1 MSEIYEFKEVKKY
14 YLAEKRQLLD
24 VLFRKKIIYVK
35 ALDDVNLKL
44 DAGTI
49 LSVVGESG
57 SGKTTLGKIMATI
70 ENVTDGKLYF
80 EGKEITKKNVSDV
93 RDNISM
99 VFQNP
104 STSVNPRMR
113 IKDLV
118 SEPLRRFDEEA
129 VKEVLE
135 SVGLNYNDSKNKE
148 PRELSGGQ
156 IQRIAI
162 ARALIKRPKLL
173 VLDEPTSALDESI
186 QAQML
191 NLLIDL
197 QKKYGLTY
205 VFITHNIGVA
215 KYISDTIMVI
225 YAGKIVEYGNT
236 KDVMEKP
243 QHPYTQLLIASVPSF
258 GSKVVASPV
267 GDVPSL
273 INPPAG
279 CRFHD
284 RCPFVM
290 EICKT
295 REPPF
300 VDVQGVKVLCWLYG
314 TGSERSE

>member
-300 VDVQGVKVLCWLYG
+300 VDVKGVKVLCWLYG

>member
-1 MSEIYEFKEVKKY
+1 MSDIYEFKDVRKY

-24 VLFRKKIIYVK
+24 ALFRKKIIYVK
-35 ALDDVNLKL
+35 ALDDINLKL
-44 DAGTI
+44 EEKSI

-70 ENVTDGKLYF
+70 ENPTEGTLYF
-80 EGKEITKKNVSDV
+80 ENQEINKKNIAEV
-93 RDNISM
+93 RDHISM

-118 SEPLRRFDEEA
+118 SEPLRKFDEEA

-135 SVGLNYNDSKNKE
+135 SVGLSYEDSKNKE

-156 IQRIAI
+156 IQRIAV

-173 VLDEPTSALDESI
+173 VLDEPTSALDESV

-243 QHPYTQLLIASVPSF
+243 QHPYTQLLVASVPSF
-258 GSKVVASPV
+258 ASKKVASPV

-273 INPPAG
+273 INPPIG

-290 EICKT
+290 EVCKT

-300 VDVQGVKVLCWLYG
+300 IDVAGVKVLCWLYG
-314 TGSERSE
+314 TGDGKAK

>member
-1 MSEIYEFKEVKKY
+1 MNEIYEFKDVKKY
-14 YLAEKRQLLD
+14 YLAEKRQILD
-24 VLFRKKIIYVK
+24 ALFRKKIIYVK
-35 ALDDVNLKL
+35 ALDDVNLNL
-44 DAGTI
+44 EAGTI
-49 LSVVGESG
+49 LSIVGESG

-70 ENVTDGKLYF
+70 ESVTDGELYF
-80 EGKEITKKNVSDV
+80 ENQKITKKNIAHV
-93 RDNISM
+93 RNNISM

-104 STSVNPRMR
+104 STSVNPRMT

-118 SEPLRRFDEEA
+118 SEPLKRFDEKA
-129 VKEVLE
+129 VREVLE
-135 SVGLNYNDSKNKE
+135 SVGLNYDDSKNKE

-156 IQRIAI
+156 VQRIAV

-173 VLDEPTSALDESI
+173 ILDEPTSALDESI

-191 NLLIDL
+191 NLLIEL

-225 YAGKIVEYGNT
+225 YAGKIVEYGKT

-243 QHPYTQLLIASVPSF
+243 QHPYTQLLIASVPTF
-258 GSKVVASPV
+258 ASKQVASPV

-273 INPPAG
+273 INPPEG

-290 EICKT
+290 EVCKT
-295 REPPF
+295 REPPLI
-300 VDVQGVKVLCWLYG
+300 DVGGVKVLCWLYG
-314 TGSERSE
+314 PGSGNQK

>member
-197 QKKYGLTY
+197 QKKYGLTF

-300 VDVQGVKVLCWLYG
+300 VDVKGVKVLCWLYG